1 MFAAQSP
8 NIGCTLL
15 GSFKDAP
22 MRQRDRRVD
31 LVMNIG
37 LSNWNC
43 QGLTNL
49 QSPVSRT
56 ETTTDIFPSFVCLTI
71 CVPPS
76 RLSIVALALLSCKKY
91 DINNQ
96 ASKTKCKKYIA
107 CKHFV

>member
-15 GSFKDAP
+15 GSLKDAP
-22 MRQRDRRVD
+22 MKQRDWLALTGSVDRRVD

-71 CVPPS
+71 CVPS
-76 RLSIVALALLSCKKY
+76 HI
-91 DINNQ
+91 
-96 ASKTKCKKYIA
+96 
-107 CKHFV
+107 

>member
-22 MRQRDRRVD
+22 MKQRDWLALAGSGWLWLAVERRVD

-71 CVPPS
+71 CVPS
-76 RLSIVALALLSCKKY
+76 HI
-91 DINNQ
+91 
-96 ASKTKCKKYIA
+96 
-107 CKHFV
+107 